1 MAPVQFH
8 RLQIAEVVTETDQ
21 ARSLVF
27 ALPDG
32 LRETFAYRPG
42 QFLTLRVPVDGVPLQ
57 RCYSL
62 SSTPEVDNALR
73 VTIKRVQSGRV
84 SNWICD
90 HLGAGDT
97 VEVMPPAGVF
107 TPPALHG
114 DFLLLAGGSGIT
126 PVLSIAKAALRHG
139 RGAVTLVY
147 ANRDE
152 RSVIFREALAQLARS
167 HPGRLRVIHWLDS
180 VQGPP
185 SQRQIEELVR
195 PWSLAQCFVCG
206 PGPFMDAAQAAL
218 QELGVPRGRLHV
230 ERFVSLPDVPAAKA
244 PAADAAASAIAPAA
258 SAAPAVPAAHGAALT
273 VQLDGATHEVG
284 VAPDET
290 VLDALQRAGVAAPSS
305 CRAGLCGAC
314 MCQVTQGDV
323 TLGENHVLDRAD
335 LEAGWTLACQARP
348 ASSEIHLKFPD

>member
-8 RLQIAEVVTETDQ
+8 RLQIAEVVAETDQ
-21 ARSLVF
+21 AHSLVF

-32 LRETFAYRPG
+32 LHDTFAYRPG

-62 SSTPEVDNALR
+62 SSTPEVDYALR

-107 TPPALHG
+107 TPPTLHG

-152 RSVIFREALAQLARS
+152 RSIIFREALGELARRY
-167 HPGRLRVIHWLDS
+167 PGRLRVIHWLDS
-180 VQGPP
+180 VQGAPT
-185 SQRQIEELVR
+185 QRQIEELVR
-195 PWSLAQCFVCG
+195 PWSLAECFVCG

-218 QELGVPRGRLHV
+218 QGLGVPRGKLHV
-230 ERFVSLPDVPAAKA
+230 ERFVSLPDVSVAKAVAMEPAAAATSA
-244 PAADAAASAIAPAA
+244 PAMR
-258 SAAPAVPAAHGAALT
+258 GAALN
-273 VQLDGATHEVG
+273 VQLDGETHQVG

-290 VLDALQRAGVAAPSS
+290 VLDALQRAGVAVPNS

>member
-8 RLQIAEVVTETDQ
+8 RLQIAEVVAETDQ
-21 ARSLVF
+21 AHSLVL
-27 ALPDG
+27 ALPDA

-62 SSTPEVDNALR
+62 SSAPGVDGALR
-73 VTIKRVQSGRV
+73 VTVKRVQRGRV

-97 VEVMPPAGVF
+97 IEAMPPAGVF
-107 TPPALHG
+107 TPPALQG

-152 RSVIFREALAQLARS
+152 RAIIFREALAELARS
-167 HPGRLRVIHWLDS
+167 HPGRLRVVHWLDS

-185 SQRQIEELVR
+185 TQRQIEELVR

-206 PGPFMDAAQAAL
+206 PGPFMDSAQAAL
-218 QELGVPRGRLHV
+218 QALGVPRGQLHV
-230 ERFVSLPDVPAAKA
+230 ERFVSLPDA
-244 PAADAAASAIAPAA
+244 PAATAPPSVAATEAA
-258 SAAPAVPAAHGAALT
+258 QAAPAMRGAALT
-273 VQLDGATHEVG
+273 VQLDGATHQVS

-290 VLDALQRAGVAAPSS
+290 VLDAMQRAGVAAPNS

-323 TLGENHVLDRAD
+323 TLGDNHVLDRAD

>member
-1 MAPVQFH
+1 MVQAQFH
-8 RLQIAEVVTETDQ
+8 RLQIAEVVAETPQ
-21 ARSLVF
+21 AHSLVF

-32 LRETFAYRPG
+32 LRETFGYRPG
-42 QFLTLRVPVDGVPLQ
+42 QFLTLRVPVDGAMQQ

-62 SSTPEVDNALR
+62 SSAPDVDSTLR
-73 VTIKRVQSGRV
+73 VTIKRVQGGRV

-107 TPPALHG
+107 TPRALHG

-139 RGAVTLVY
+139 RGSVTLVY

-152 RSVIFREALAQLARS
+152 HAIIFRGLLRDLADR

-185 SQRQIEELVR
+185 GQRQIEELVR
-195 PWSLAQCFVCG
+195 PWSLAECFICG
-206 PGPFMDAAQAAL
+206 PGPFMDSAQAAL
-218 QELGVPRGRLHV
+218 QSLGVPRGQLHV
-230 ERFVSLPDVPAAKA
+230 ERFVSLPDVTEAR
-244 PAADAAASAIAPAA
+244 
-258 SAAPAVPAAHGAALT
+258 AVPVAPMVDGAAMRGAALS
-273 VQLDGATHEVG
+273 VQLDGQHHALNA
-284 VAPDET
+284 APDET
-290 VLDALQRAGVAAPSS
+290 VLDALQRAGVPAPNA

-314 MCQVTQGDV
+314 MCQVTRGDV
-323 TLGENHVLDRAD
+323 TLGENHVLDAAD

-348 ASSEIHLKFPD
+348 ASAEVHVKFPD

>member
-21 ARSLVF
+21 AHSLVF

-32 LRETFAYRPG
+32 LRDAFAYRPG

-152 RSVIFREALAQLARS
+152 RSIIFREALAELARS

-185 SQRQIEELVR
+185 TQRQIEELVR
-195 PWSLAQCFVCG
+195 PWSMAQCFVCG
-206 PGPFMDAAQAAL
+206 PGPFMDGAQAAL
-218 QELGVPRGRLHV
+218 QALGVPRGQLHV
-230 ERFVSLPDVPAAKA
+230 ERFVSLPDMPAATA
-244 PAADAAASAIAPAA
+244 PA
-258 SAAPAVPAAHGAALT
+258 SAAVASGDATPAPAMRGAALT
-273 VQLDGATHEVG
+273 VQLDGETHQVG

-290 VLDALQRAGVAAPSS
+290 VLDALQRAGVAAPNS

-348 ASSEIHLKFPD
+348 ASGEIHLKFPD

>member
-8 RLQIAEVVTETDQ
+8 RLQIAEVITETEQ
-21 ARSLVF
+21 AHSLVF

-32 LRETFAYRPG
+32 LRDAFAYRPG

-152 RSVIFREALAQLARS
+152 RSIIFREALGELAIK

-185 SQRQIEELVR
+185 TQRQIEELVR
-195 PWSLAQCFVCG
+195 PWSLAECFICG

-218 QELGVPRGRLHV
+218 QQLGVPRGKLHV
-230 ERFVSLPDVPAAKA
+230 ERFVSLPDA
-244 PAADAAASAIAPAA
+244 PAARP
-258 SAAPAVPAAHGAALT
+258 SAAPVPVAPGAMRGAALT
-273 VQLDGATHEVG
+273 VQLDGATHQLN

-290 VLDALQRAGVAAPSS
+290 MLDALQRAGVAAPNS

-323 TLGENHVLDRAD
+323 TLGDNHVLDSAD
-335 LEAGWTLACQARP
+335 LEAGWTLACQARA
-348 ASSEIHLKFPD
+348 ASDEIHLKFPD

>member
-8 RLQIAEVVTETDQ
+8 RLQIAEVITETEQ
-21 ARSLVF
+21 AHSLVF

-32 LRETFAYRPG
+32 LRDAFAYRPG

-62 SSTPEVDNALR
+62 SSTPEVDHALR

-107 TPPALHG
+107 TPPTLHG

-126 PVLSIAKAALRHG
+126 PVLSIARAALRHG

-152 RSVIFREALAQLARS
+152 RSVIFREALGELANS

-185 SQRQIEELVR
+185 TQRQIEELVR
-195 PWSLAQCFVCG
+195 PWSLAECFVCG

-218 QELGVPRGRLHV
+218 QQLGVPRGKLHV
-230 ERFVSLPDVPAAKA
+230 ERFVSLPDVAAAKTAVAPVPLEPAAMR
-244 PAADAAASAIAPAA
+244 
-258 SAAPAVPAAHGAALT
+258 GAALT
-273 VQLDGATHEVG
+273 VQLDGASHQLN

-290 VLDALQRAGVAAPSS
+290 VLDALQRAGVSAPSS

-323 TLGENHVLDRAD
+323 TLGENHVLDRTD
-335 LEAGWTLACQARP
+335 LDAGWTLACQARP
-348 ASSEIHLKFPD
+348 ASDELHLKFPD

>member
-8 RLQIAEVVTETDQ
+8 RLQIAEVITETEQ
-21 ARSLVF
+21 AHSLVF

-32 LRETFAYRPG
+32 LRDAFAYRPG

-107 TPPALHG
+107 TPPTLHG

-126 PVLSIAKAALRHG
+126 PVLSIARAALRQG

-152 RSVIFREALAQLARS
+152 RSIIFREALGELADS

-185 SQRQIEELVR
+185 TQRQIEELVR
-195 PWSLAQCFVCG
+195 PWSLAECFVCG

-218 QELGVPRGRLHV
+218 QQLGVPRGKLHV
-230 ERFVSLPDVPAAKA
+230 ERFVSLPDA
-244 PAADAAASAIAPAA
+244 PAAPVPLAPAA
-258 SAAPAVPAAHGAALT
+258 MRGAALT
-273 VQLDGATHEVG
+273 VQLDGATHQLS

-290 VLDALQRAGVAAPSS
+290 VLDALQRAGVAAPNS

-335 LEAGWTLACQARP
+335 LDAGWTLACQARP
-348 ASSEIHLKFPD
+348 ASDELHLKFPD

>member
-8 RLQIAEVVTETDQ
+8 RLQIAEVVAETDQ
-21 ARSLVF
+21 AHSLVF
-27 ALPDG
+27 ALPEG

-62 SSTPEVDNALR
+62 SSSPGVDGALR
-73 VTIKRVQSGRV
+73 VTVKRVQSGRV

-90 HLGAGDT
+90 HLGAGDM
-97 VEVMPPAGVF
+97 VEAMPPAGVF
-107 TPPALHG
+107 TPPALQG

-152 RSVIFREALAQLARS
+152 RSIIFREALAELARS

-185 SQRQIEELVR
+185 TQRQIEELVR
-195 PWSLAQCFVCG
+195 PWSMAQCFVCG
-206 PGPFMDAAQAAL
+206 PGPFMDGAQAAL
-218 QELGVPRGRLHV
+218 QALGVPRGQLHV
-230 ERFVSLPDVPAAKA
+230 ERFVSLPDA
-244 PAADAAASAIAPAA
+244 PAATAPASIPATGA
-258 SAAPAVPAAHGAALT
+258 SQAAPAMRGAALT
-273 VQLDGATHEVG
+273 VQLDGATHQVG

-290 VLDALQRAGVAAPSS
+290 VLDALQRAGVAAPNS

>member
-1 MAPVQFH
+1 MAPVPFH

-21 ARSLVF
+21 AHSLVF

-32 LRETFAYRPG
+32 LRDAFAYRPG
-42 QFLTLRVPVDGVPLQ
+42 QFLTLRVPVDGKPLQ

-73 VTIKRVQSGRV
+73 VTIKRVQGGRV

-97 VEVMPPAGVF
+97 VEVMAPAGVF
-107 TPPALHG
+107 TPPTLHG

-152 RSVIFREALAQLARS
+152 RSIIFAETIAALARS

-185 SQRQIEELVR
+185 TQRQLEELVR
-195 PWSLAQCFVCG
+195 PWSLAECFVCG

-218 QELGVPRGRLHV
+218 QELGVPRGKLHV
-230 ERFVSLPDVPAAKA
+230 ERFLSLPDA
-244 PAADAAASAIAPAA
+244 PAA
-258 SAAPAVPAAHGAALT
+258 AAPAQPAVMAADAPSPAMRGAALT
-273 VQLDGATHEVG
+273 VQLDGEIRQLN

-290 VLDALQRAGVAAPSS
+290 VLDALQRAGLPAPNS

-314 MCQVTQGDV
+314 MCQVTHGGV

-335 LEAGWTLACQARP
+335 LEAGWTLACQARA
-348 ASSEIHLKFPD
+348 ASDEIHLKFPD

>member
-8 RLQIAEVVTETDQ
+8 RLQIAEVVAETDQ
-21 ARSLVF
+21 AHSLVF
-27 ALPDG
+27 ALPEG

-62 SSTPEVDNALR
+62 SSSPGVDGALR
-73 VTIKRVQSGRV
+73 VTVKRVQSGRV

-97 VEVMPPAGVF
+97 VEAMPPAGVF
-107 TPPALHG
+107 TPTALQG

-139 RGAVTLVY
+139 RGVVTLVY

-152 RSVIFREALAQLARS
+152 RSIIFREALAELARS

-185 SQRQIEELVR
+185 TQRQIEELVR
-195 PWSLAQCFVCG
+195 PWSMAQCFVCG
-206 PGPFMDAAQAAL
+206 PGPFMDGAQAAL
-218 QELGVPRGRLHV
+218 QALGVPRGQLHV
-230 ERFVSLPDVPAAKA
+230 ERFVSLPDA
-244 PAADAAASAIAPAA
+244 PAATAPASVA
-258 SAAPAVPAAHGAALT
+258 VTEAAVCAPAMRGAALT

-290 VLDALQRAGVAAPSS
+290 VLDALQRAGVAAPNS

>member
-8 RLQIAEVVTETDQ
+8 RLQIAEVVAETDQ
-21 ARSLVF
+21 AHSLVF
-27 ALPDG
+27 ALPEA
-32 LRETFAYRPG
+32 LRETFSYRPG

-62 SSTPEVDNALR
+62 SSSPGVDGALR
-73 VTIKRVQSGRV
+73 VTVKRVQSGRV

-97 VEVMPPAGVF
+97 VEATPPAGVF
-107 TPPALHG
+107 TPPALQG

-152 RSVIFREALAQLARS
+152 RSIIFREALAELARS

-185 SQRQIEELVR
+185 TQRQLEELVR
-195 PWSLAQCFVCG
+195 PWSMAQCFVCG
-206 PGPFMDAAQAAL
+206 PGPFMDGAQAAL
-218 QELGVPRGRLHV
+218 QALGVPRGQLHV
-230 ERFVSLPDVPAAKA
+230 ERFVSLPDATAATA
-244 PAADAAASAIAPAA
+244 PASVAVAEPVV
-258 SAAPAVPAAHGAALT
+258 AAPAMHGAALT
-273 VQLDGATHEVG
+273 VQLDGATHQVG

-290 VLDALQRAGVAAPSS
+290 VLDALQRAGVAAPNS

>member
-1 MAPVQFH
+1 MAPVPFH

-21 ARSLVF
+21 AHSLVF

-32 LRETFAYRPG
+32 LRDTFAYRPG
-42 QFLTLRVPVDGVPLQ
+42 QFLTLRVPVDGMPLQ

-73 VTIKRVQSGRV
+73 VTIKRVQGGRV

-97 VEVMPPAGVF
+97 VEVMAPAGVF
-107 TPPALHG
+107 TPPTLHG

-152 RSVIFREALAQLARS
+152 RSIIFADTIAALARS
-167 HPGRLRVIHWLDS
+167 HPGRLRVFHWLDS

-185 SQRQIEELVR
+185 TQRQLEELVR
-195 PWSLAQCFVCG
+195 PWSLAECFVCG

-218 QELGVPRGRLHV
+218 QELGVPRGKLHV
-230 ERFVSLPDVPAAKA
+230 ERFLSLPDAPVATPAAQPGAMDAATRA
-244 PAADAAASAIAPAA
+244 PAMR
-258 SAAPAVPAAHGAALT
+258 GAALT
-273 VQLDGATHEVG
+273 VQLDGEIHQVG

-290 VLDALQRAGVAAPSS
+290 VLDALQRAGVPAPNS

-314 MCQVTQGDV
+314 MCQVTRGGV
-323 TLGENHVLDRAD
+323 TLGENHVLDHAD
-335 LEAGWTLACQARP
+335 LEAGWTLACQARA
-348 ASSEIHLKFPD
+348 ASDEIHLKFPD

>member
-21 ARSLVF
+21 AHSLVF

-32 LRETFAYRPG
+32 LRDAFAYRPG

-152 RSVIFREALAQLARS
+152 RSIIFREALAELARN

-185 SQRQIEELVR
+185 TQRQIEELVR
-195 PWSLAQCFVCG
+195 PWSMAQCFVCG
-206 PGPFMDAAQAAL
+206 PGPFMDGAQAAL
-218 QELGVPRGRLHV
+218 QALGVPRGQLHV

-244 PAADAAASAIAPAA
+244 PASGAASAGDTATASPAPAMR
-258 SAAPAVPAAHGAALT
+258 GAALT
-273 VQLDGATHEVG
+273 VQLDGEIHHVG
-284 VAPDET
+284 VALDET
-290 VLDALQRAGVAAPSS
+290 VLDALQRAGVAAPNS

-348 ASSEIHLKFPD
+348 SSAEIHLKFPD

>member
-21 ARSLVF
+21 AHSLVF

-32 LRETFAYRPG
+32 LRDAFAYRPG
-42 QFLTLRVPVDGVPLQ
+42 QFLTLRVPVHGVPLQ

-139 RGAVTLVY
+139 RGSVTLVY

-152 RSVIFREALAQLARS
+152 RSIIFREALAELARS

-185 SQRQIEELVR
+185 TQRQIEELVR
-195 PWSLAQCFVCG
+195 PWSVAQCFVCG
-206 PGPFMDAAQAAL
+206 PGPFMDGAQAAL
-218 QELGVPRGRLHV
+218 QALGVPRGQLHV

-244 PAADAAASAIAPAA
+244 PASGAPGAGDTAPA
-258 SAAPAVPAAHGAALT
+258 SPVAAMRGAALT
-273 VQLDGATHEVG
+273 VQLDGETHHVG

-290 VLDALQRAGVAAPSS
+290 VLDALQRAGVAAPNS

-348 ASSEIHLKFPD
+348 SSGEIHLKFPD